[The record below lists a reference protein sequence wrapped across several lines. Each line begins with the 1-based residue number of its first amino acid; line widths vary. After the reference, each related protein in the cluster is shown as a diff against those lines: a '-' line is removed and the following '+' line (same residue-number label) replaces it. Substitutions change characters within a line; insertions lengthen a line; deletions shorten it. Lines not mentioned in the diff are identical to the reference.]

1 MFVKNQDTM
10 SNDSLAIR
18 LREVRRMRKL
28 SMDKL
33 TELVGFIVTNQS
45 FSRYGRG
52 VMRPHANVLSALAK
66 ALDISKEYFLGT
78 NLHIDMPML
87 RTTSRGKLQEDV
99 FTAIEARLRRI
110 RLPRDAWLGK
120 ESGCE
125 IENKNKG
132 GLNDEETK

>member
-1 MFVKNQDTM
+1 
-10 SNDSLAIR
+10 
-18 LREVRRMRKL
+18 
-28 SMDKL
+28 
-33 TELVGFIVTNQS
+33 
-45 FSRYGRG
+45 
-52 VMRPHANVLSALAK
+52 MRPHANVLSALAK
-66 ALDISKEYFLGT
+66 ALDISEEYFLGT

-87 RTTSRGKLQEDV
+87 RTTSRGKPQEDV

-125 IENKNKG
+125 IENKG